1 MSRNYSSQSDSPNS
15 GGPIKSKP
23 SEKIDSSGKNNE
35 KNEMVGLND
44 KFVKLIERVKD
55 LEDENR
61 KLDKKLEILKGQ
73 DDYDGNLDALVRK
86 EENDLQ
92 QKIENLKNDQENLK
106 EQLEHISQQVDDAK
120 ESYENEL
127 AKRAEAENDFIIA
140 KREVDQSHLD
150 LVEDVL
156 ELEDQTRKLEFLRNG
171 FDEEIKELESMIKNE
186 VVTLPSS
193 EKRSL
198 DMDQYI
204 KSVEA
209 QYASYAATARQEAEY
224 WHQKKMDDLAQR
236 AGEKEQEVRDIKRD
250 IADILRK
257 IQKAKSDL
265 EALKRK
271 EDSLSKEI
279 DDSRKSGDENIET
292 ARRTIKE
299 LEDALKNN
307 KQELARQ
314 IHEYQK
320 LLNDKLALD
329 IEIATY
335 RELLRGEEDRMK
347 KLHSDVHQPERKH
360 LQEEKKHPREN
371 HLQERKQQ
379 SEKKQEK
386 KEKELQA
393 APPSGGFAIQTPANP
408 PPSPSKKRLL
418 IRLQVESGRVVSE
431 TTQYTD

>member
-1 MSRNYSSQSDSPNS
+1 MSRNYSSQSYSPNS

-44 KFVKLIERVKD
+44 KFVKLIERVKN

-61 KLDKKLEILKGQ
+61 KLNKKLEILKGQ

-106 EQLEHISQQVDDAK
+106 EELQDISQKVDDAK

-127 AKRAEAENDFIIA
+127 AKRAEAENDFIIY
-140 KREVDQSHLD
+140 KKEVDQSHLD

-209 QYASYAATARQEAEY
+209 QYARHAATARQEAEY

-292 ARRTIKE
+292 SKRNIKE
-299 LEDALKNN
+299 LEDALKNT
-307 KQELARQ
+307 KQDLARK
-314 IHEYQK
+314 IHEYQE
-320 LLNDKLALD
+320 LLNIKLALD

-335 RELLRGEEDRMK
+335 RELLRGEEDRMN
-347 KLHSDVHQPERKH
+347 KLHSD
-360 LQEEKKHPREN
+360 N
-371 HLQERKQQ
+371 
-379 SEKKQEK
+379 
-386 KEKELQA
+386 
-393 APPSGGFAIQTPANP
+393 
-408 PPSPSKKRLL
+408 
-418 IRLQVESGRVVSE
+418 
-431 TTQYTD
+431 